1 MLDIKL
7 IRQNSDAV
15 RAALA
20 RRHGDDEKQIAEI
33 LTLDEQRR
41 KLVTESDQLKA
52 ELNRVSKEIG
62 KAKDSEDSK
71 LKIRNSKQ
79 LGNRIS
85 TLDAEIA
92 VADEKLQSILLMFP
106 ALPHSSVPEG
116 KSPADNQTVRSHGQK
131 PQFSFPLKPHW
142 EIGEKLDILDL
153 PRATKISGSG
163 FYILKGLGAKLER
176 ALIHFMLDLHVRDHG
191 YTEFNLPALVNRASM
206 LNTGKLPK
214 FEEELYRCKD
224 DELYLIPTAEVPLTD
239 FHRDEILSEK
249 ELPKY
254 YTAHTLCFRRE
265 AGAAGKQTRGM
276 LRVHQFDKVELVKLT
291 TPETSYDELEKML
304 QNAEKV
310 LQLLGLHYRVLELCT
325 GDLGFA
331 STKTYDIEVWAP
343 GQNAYL
349 EVSSVS
355 NCEDFQSRRANIRF
369 KDKAGKNHFVH
380 TLNGSGVALPRLV
393 IALLE
398 NGQQADGHVKLPEVL
413 QPYLGTTKI

>member
-1 MLDIKL
+1 MLDLKL
-7 IRQNSDAV
+7 VRHDPDAV
-15 RAALA
+15 QTALA
-20 RRHGDDEKQIAEI
+20 RRHGNDEKQIAEI

-52 ELNRVSKEIG
+52 DLNRVSKEIG
-62 KAKDSEDSK
+62 KSKDSEDSK
-71 LKIRNSKQ
+71 QKIQNSRL
-79 LGNRIS
+79 LGERIS
-85 TLDAEIA
+85 SLDAQIA
-92 VADEKLQSILLMFP
+92 TTDEKLQNILLHLP
-106 ALPHSSVPEG
+106 ALPHSTVPEG
-116 KSPADNQTVRSHGQK
+116 SGPPDNKLIRSHGEK
-131 PQFSFPLKPHW
+131 PHYSFTPKPHW
-142 EIGEKLDILDL
+142 EIGEKLGILDFQ
-153 PRATKISGSG
+153 RATKISGSG
-163 FYILKGLGAKLER
+163 FFILKGLGAKLER
-176 ALIHFMLDLHVRDHG
+176 ALISFMLDLHTHEHG
-191 YTEFNLPALVNRASM
+191 YTELWPPTLVNRASM

-239 FHRDEILSEK
+239 LHRDEILSEK

-254 YTAHTLCFRRE
+254 YTAYTPCYRRE

-276 LRVHQFDKVELVKLT
+276 LRVHQFDKVELVKLA
-291 TPETSYDELEKML
+291 TPETSYNELEKML

-310 LQLLGLHYRVLELCT
+310 LQLLGLHYHILELCT

-331 STKTYDIEVWAP
+331 STKTYDIEVWAA

-355 NCEDFQSRRANIRF
+355 NCEDFQSRRANIRYKT
-369 KDKAGKNHFVH
+369 KDGKNRFVH

-398 NGQQADGHVKLPEVL
+398 NGQQADGHVKLPDSLV
-413 QPYLGTTKI
+413 PYMGTDKI